1 MLAWR
6 PVLQRTRTGYHMFAV
21 GGNDEVARLSGVR
34 TGRTVLT
41 AHVLCSVMAGVAGLL
56 VAARFGTGSA
66 LVYTLGY
73 DLDSIAAVV
82 LGGTLLMGGRGSR
95 RRHASAAC

>member
-1 MLAWR
+1 
-6 PVLQRTRTGYHMFAV
+6 MFAV

-56 VAARFGTGSA
+56 IAARFGTGSA
-66 LVYTLGY
+66 AGLH
-73 DLDSIAAVV
+73 AAA
-82 LGGTLLMGGRGSR
+82 TTSTRSPPWCW
-95 RRHASAAC
+95 AARC